1 MFEWPVCPIQGRQL
15 QDVTPNDIVGDFR
28 ICKTYKS
35 GGGYDQFPKIVTKRR
50 IVTPD
55 MLGTRDI
62 QFVVQLRGCHL
73 RCPYCYV
80 TRDGVYGVTKRY
92 SSTALAS
99 QFYKALHEHM
109 CGVFHLM
116 GGAPALYLAKW
127 PELMDQ
133 VGDEVLFHSD
143 LMLTESYYTVQ
154 EIEAIN
160 RPNALYAI
168 NIKGVTSKDYYENTG
183 KTIDWKMFWH
193 NFCIIRLVGLNFY
206 VTFTAPDPLML
217 PPFKQE
223 LIKRFGEQVL
233 EDSFIINLKQYEALK
248 GGPAW

>member
-15 QDVTPNDIVGDFR
+15 DDVTPSDIFGDFR

-35 GGGYDQFPKIVTKRR
+35 GGGYDQFPKIATKRR

-55 MLGTRDI
+55 MLGSRDI
-62 QFVVQLRGCHL
+62 QFVVQLYGCHL

-80 TRDGVYGVTKRY
+80 TRDGVMGVTKRY
-92 SSTALAS
+92 NSLELAS
-99 QFYKALHEHM
+99 QFYDALQKHGT
-109 CGVFHLM
+109 GVFHLM

-127 PELMDQ
+127 PELLDCL
-133 VGDEVLFHSD
+133 GDDVLFHSD
-143 LMLTESYYTVQ
+143 LMLTESYYTIP

-160 RPNALYAI
+160 KPNTIYAV

-183 KTIDWKMFWH
+183 KDIDWKMFWQ
-193 NFCIIRLVGLNFY
+193 NMCTLRLVGLNFY
-206 VTFTAPDPLML
+206 ITFTAPDPLML

-233 EDSFIINLKQYEALK
+233 EDSFIINLKQYNALK